1 MGYKQITI
9 YCPRCGRKTGTH
21 DGIGTLIKTTKCS
34 KCNVRVIYNP
44 CKRETKIKRFE
55 QGFSSAGKMFL

>member
-1 MGYKQITI
+1 MEYKPITI

-21 DGIGTLIKTTKCS
+21 DGRGTLPKTTKCS

-44 CKRETKIKRFE
+44 KTMQTKVKRFE

>member
-1 MGYKQITI
+1 MGFEEKTI
-9 YCPRCGRKTGTH
+9 YCPICHRKAGTH
-21 DGIGTLIKTTKCS
+21 DGRGTLIKTTKCS

-44 CKRETKIKRFE
+44 KTMQTKVKRFE